1 MPKPAVPAAA
11 VGATVVVRPDATG
24 PRIAEPRPRPQ
35 YRGLFLEPDWPTDD
49 DPDPTP

>member
-1 MPKPAVPAAA
+1 MPQPAARGRDVA
-11 VGATVVVRPDATG
+11 ADSRPAATG
-24 PRIAEPRPRPQ
+24 PRTGEPTPRPQ